1 MQGIEVSSSFLHLT
15 LAKSDAQETRMKS
28 KVVMCKAGV
37 NICPKNSETVYVEIW
52 GILKLF
58 GLINQKIFETV
69 IEIFKQSQKY
79 AL

>member
-1 MQGIEVSSSFLHLT
+1 
-15 LAKSDAQETRMKS
+15 MKS

-69 IEIFKQSQKY
+69 IEIFKQSQKH